1 MIEILSLIDSFA
13 QHIVSDGELQNCITL
28 VENLITLAEALK
40 TPAVV
45 SPAPVVTA
53 QAQS

>member
-28 VENLITLAEALK
+28 VENLIALAETLK
-40 TPAVV
+40 TTAAAH
-45 SPAPVVTA
+45 PAPESNARV
-53 QAQS
+53 QS